1 MRCVVSNYF
10 PSMAAPHRLL
20 CFLGI
25 CTSNKEPT
33 DFSNP
38 PLPQKFSGLC
48 TVLSL
53 RQLYKAATDWHIQ
66 QVLPPPLSSHF
77 KTKRKVDGQGQMS
90 HHSRSIRKQMS
101 HNEQEFSERGTLS
114 FPKRPQDDPA
124 KAVPVSC
131 HWMFFG
137 EYDDSW
143 SRQNTAGAAHRQAA
157 LPGKVTA
164 TALWS
169 EAEWYEILTV
179 ISFRKNA
186 SQLLIFLPSP

>member
-1 MRCVVSNYF
+1 MRCAVSKHSS
-10 PSMAAPHRLL
+10 PTEAPVLPWHLHQQQGTNR
-20 CFLGI
+20 FQH
-25 CTSNKEPT
+25 
-33 DFSNP
+33 P

-53 RQLYKAATDWHIQ
+53 RQLYKSAAGWHIQ

-77 KTKRKVDGQGQMS
+77 KTKHKVDGQGQMS

-101 HNEQEFSERGTLS
+101 HKEQEFSDRGTLS
-114 FPKRPQDDPA
+114 FTKRPQGDPA
-124 KAVPVSC
+124 EVVPVSC
-131 HWMFFG
+131 HWTFLG

-143 SRQNTAGAAHRQAA
+143 SGRNTARAAHRQAA
-157 LPGKVTA
+157 VPGNVTA

-169 EAEWYEILTV
+169 EAEWYEIFTV

-186 SQLLIFLPSP
+186 SQLLILLPSP